1 MAVFL
6 WKQTQCQPLVVNF
19 FIFTM
24 LFRHHVHLDEV
35 ESTNDVARE
44 FLRDHEAIV
53 VSTNHQTRGRGRC
66 GRQWQDAYGQNV
78 LVSFGIRHT
87 QEHGL
92 REAAADMA
100 RGTLAVFD
108 VLGEYLPRSIYR
120 CKYPNDVQA
129 YDTNRWCKIA
139 GVLVEH
145 EWIGGRCDASI
156 IGIGINILQTDFPE
170 TITQPCTS
178 LRRLGK
184 DVLPTTLLKAL
195 IPSLELTVQMDA
207 NQIFRL
213 WSSALEIGNT
223 HVTVNGSGDTW
234 RAIRLEDDGRLILEN
249 LNDGTR
255 RTIDDGDS
263 IRYID

>member
-1 MAVFL
+1 
-6 WKQTQCQPLVVNF
+6 
-19 FIFTM
+19 M
-24 LFRHHVHLDEV
+24 LFRHHVHIDEV

-53 VSTNHQTRGRGRC
+53 VSTDHQTRGRGRG
-66 GRQWQDAYGQNV
+66 GRQWQDTPGQNV

-87 QEHGL
+87 YERGL
-92 REAAADMA
+92 RDAAADMA

-108 VLGEYLPRSIYR
+108 VLGEYLPRSTYR

-129 YDTNRWCKIA
+129 YDTNQWCKIA

-145 EWIGGRCDASI
+145 EWIGGRCETSV
-156 IGIGINILQTDFPE
+156 IGIGINILQTVFPE

-184 DVLPTTLLKAL
+184 DVQPDMFLTAL
-195 IPSLELTVQMDA
+195 IPRIESTMMMDA

-213 WSSALEIGNT
+213 WSSALGIGST
-223 HVTVNGSGDTW
+223 RVTVHESGDEW
-234 RAIRLEDDGRLILEN
+234 RALRLEDDGRLTLEN

>member
-1 MAVFL
+1 
-6 WKQTQCQPLVVNF
+6 
-19 FIFTM
+19 M
-24 LFRHHVHLDEV
+24 LFRHHIHLDEV

-44 FLRDHEAIV
+44 FLRDQDAVV
-53 VSTNHQTRGRGRC
+53 VSTHHQTRGRGRS
-66 GRQWQDAYGQNV
+66 GRQWQDSYGLNV
-78 LVSFGIRHT
+78 LVSFGMRHT
-87 QEHGL
+87 RDHTL
-92 REAAADMA
+92 RDAAADMA

-108 VLGEYLPRSIYR
+108 VLGDYLPRNTYR

-129 YDTNRWCKIA
+129 HDTNQWCKIA

-145 EWIGGRCDASI
+145 EWLGGRCETTI
-156 IGIGINILQTDFPE
+156 IGIGINVLQTEFPE

-178 LRRLGK
+178 LRRLGINA
-184 DVLPTTLLKAL
+184 DPTALLKSL
-195 IPSLELTVQMDA
+195 IPRVASTVSMDP

-213 WSSALEIGNT
+213 WSSALGISST
-223 HVTVNGSGDTW
+223 RVSVFGSKEEW
-234 RAIRLEDDGRLILEN
+234 RMAGLEDDGRLALVN